1 MLKISLLSKQ
11 VRIENVGK
19 FLPRSSGQCISQSEH
34 LFLQSP
40 VIEDRT
46 ITFTVMCSKTV
57 TYTKRDKNIWVMLC
71 IIICILC
78 MSIQIYKTRA
88 FTITKYIFPDKYGFT
103 ICKLRLT
110 TSSEPTGFLSESAKS
125 RILGVNYIHV
135 LLNR

>member
-57 TYTKRDKNIWVMLC
+57 TYNVTKRDKNI
-71 IIICILC
+71 
-78 MSIQIYKTRA
+78 
-88 FTITKYIFPDKYGFT
+88 
-103 ICKLRLT
+103 
-110 TSSEPTGFLSESAKS
+110 
-125 RILGVNYIHV
+125 
-135 LLNR
+135 